1 MALAGWRANR
11 ALMPGSDPNLHY
23 VRDDRNT
30 LNHRFCEQIRKEEE
44 MQFREVARRWSK
56 NPKLKAKLA
65 KSMSDSEL
73 AKKALKSSAQH
84 FIDMNNNAPSPYDAL
99 REGRPITPDR
109 LMRYGLSGY
118 NTQRKNGSYAFS
130 GINQDGEGRAGYLLR
145 TRMKNEE

>member
-73 AKKALKSSAQH
+73 AKKSLKSFAPH
-84 FIDMNNNAPSPYDAL
+84 FIDMNNNCPSPYEAL
-99 REGRPITPDR
+99 REGRPIEPDQ
-109 LMRYGLSGY
+109 LLRYGP
-118 NTQRKNGSYAFS
+118 R
-130 GINQDGEGRAGYLLR
+130 RAAAG
-145 TRMKNEE
+145 

>member
-1 MALAGWRANR
+1 MYTSSSQVVR
-11 ALMPGSDPNLHY
+11 GS
-23 VRDDRNT
+23 
-30 LNHRFCEQIRKEEE
+30 
-44 MQFREVARRWSK
+44 RR
-56 NPKLKAKLA
+56 
-65 KSMSDSEL
+65 SEL

-118 NTQRKNGSYAFS
+118 NTQRKNGSYAYS